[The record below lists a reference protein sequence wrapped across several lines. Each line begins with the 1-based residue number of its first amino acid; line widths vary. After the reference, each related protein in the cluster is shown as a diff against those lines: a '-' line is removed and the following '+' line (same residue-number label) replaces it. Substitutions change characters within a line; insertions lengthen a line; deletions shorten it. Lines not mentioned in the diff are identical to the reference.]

1 MSETTD
7 NQPNALPPPERR
19 RRISPRAIG
28 IGGAIAVLI
37 AGAALGAGGTRLAQN
52 WEPQRVMLLQ
62 PAAIGDLLEDTPV
75 AVKGEVTDIF
85 GNKFVIQDSSGRA
98 LVDTG
103 PRGEDRRIVTK
114 GEAVT
119 VQGRFDRGII
129 RAQLIAHADG
139 RNEAFGHGPKGG
151 PKDGPKDSPKGP
163 KGPKDGP
170 RADRDGPPPP
180 PPPRDRADR
189 GPPPPPPAE
198 RAGPDGE
205 TPPPPPPR

>member
-1 MSETTD
+1 MPDTIDNNETR
-7 NQPNALPPPERR
+7 ALPPPPRKPW
-19 RRISPRAIG
+19 ISGRALG
-28 IGGAIAVLI
+28 IGGAVAILV

-62 PAAIGDLLEDTPV
+62 PASIGDMREDTPV
-75 AVKGEVTDIF
+75 AVKGDVADIF
-85 GNKFVIQDSSGRA
+85 GNKFVVQDGSGRA

-103 PRGEDRRIVTK
+103 PRGENRPVVTR
-114 GEAVT
+114 GETIT

-139 RNEAFGHGPKGG
+139 RNEAFGHGPKDGPKGG
-151 PKDGPKDSPKGP
+151 PKDGPKGP

-180 PPPRDRADR
+180 PPADR
-189 GPPPPPPAE
+189 DGPDAPPPPPA
-198 RAGPDGE
+198 R
-205 TPPPPPPR
+205 

>member
-1 MSETTD
+1 MSDTID
-7 NQPNALPPPERR
+7 NNQPNALPPPR
-19 RRISPRAIG
+19 RRISTRTLG
-28 IGGAIAVLI
+28 IGGAIAILA

-52 WEPQRVMLLQ
+52 WDPQRVMLLQ
-62 PAAIGDLLEDTPV
+62 PAAIADMREDTPV
-75 AVKGEVTDIF
+75 AVKGEVADIF

-119 VQGRFDRGII
+119 VQGRFDGGII

-139 RNEAFGHGPKGG
+139 RNEAFGPPGPKGG
-151 PKDGPKDSPKGP
+151 PKDGPKGP

-180 PPPRDRADR
+180 PPPRERADR
-189 GPPPPPPAE
+189 GPPPPLPAD
-198 RAGPDGE
+198 RIGPDGE
-205 TPPPPPPR
+205 AAPPPPPR